1 MVLLFQHLKMW
12 LQQQFAL
19 VLVFFYWKNVHFS
32 HYLLNLHRPP
42 LASSRDENNQ
52 LIQDS
57 FTVLLKF
64 FTRNAASQFCHFRI
78 SHLMCKQVFIILA
91 NHTYFL
97 KLPSEWIQLL
107 HIFSFE
113 QRSLLQDHFKIYLT
127 ADFTKPV
134 KLSWWFEVVTYILVS
149 SSLFIIFFPIY
160 PRKDQGNKN
169 MNLETLIL
177 ISFIHP

>member
-78 SHLMCKQVFIILA
+78 SHLMCKQVFIISD
-91 NHTYFL
+91 NNTCFL

-113 QRSLLQDHFKIYLT
+113 VWTEESPAGSLQNLPNCWLYQTCEI
-127 ADFTKPV
+127 
-134 KLSWWFEVVTYILVS
+134 ILMVWS
-149 SSLFIIFFPIY
+149 CDLYF
-160 PRKDQGNKN
+160 G
-169 MNLETLIL
+169 
-177 ISFIHP
+177 